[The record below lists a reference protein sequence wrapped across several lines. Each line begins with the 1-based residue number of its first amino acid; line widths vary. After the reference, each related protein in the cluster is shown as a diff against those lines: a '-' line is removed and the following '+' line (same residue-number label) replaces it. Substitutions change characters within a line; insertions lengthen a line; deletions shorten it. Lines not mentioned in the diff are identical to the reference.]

1 MGEILDGAMQKIAPD
16 LDVVKRGESVISM
29 TFRRSMSGLT
39 LSVKTH
45 PLVEEFFRNISTGDK
60 TDSSAAGRHWKALDA
75 DKPLMVHNLAEG
87 IPIIQID
94 NQRTARFD
102 RIGQPLVHYGGSGGA
117 VPDDPRRQ
125 SGAREINLSFLRL
138 ATIGEGAGITFQV
151 KGVFSDSAVQQMRD
165 DISLAAKSFYQIY
178 LKPATLNA
186 QIITQEW

>member
-39 LSVKTH
+39 LSIKTH
-45 PLVEEFFRNISTGDK
+45 PLVEEFFRNISTGEKSD
-60 TDSSAAGRHWKALDA
+60 SAASGRHWRPLEA

-94 NQRTARFD
+94 GQRTARFD
-102 RIGQPLVHYGGSGGA
+102 RIGQPLIHYAGAAALGGEPAVRGGS
-117 VPDDPRRQ
+117 
-125 SGAREINLSFLRL
+125 REINLSFLRL
-138 ATIGEGAGITFQV
+138 ATVGEGAGITFGV
-151 KGVFSDSAVQQMRD
+151 KGVFSDQAVANMRD
-165 DISLAAKSFYQIY
+165 DLSLAAKAFYQIY

>member
-45 PLVEEFFRNISTGDK
+45 PLVEEFFRNISTGEK
-60 TDSSAAGRHWKALDA
+60 SDSAAAGRHWKSLDA

-87 IPIIQID
+87 VPIIQMD
-94 NQRTARFD
+94 GLRTARFD
-102 RIGQPLVHYGGSGGA
+102 RIGQPLVHYGGGA
-117 VPDDPRRQ
+117 GLDEGRRLA
-125 SGAREINLSFLRL
+125 SAREINLSFLRL
-138 ATIGEGAGITFQV
+138 ASIGEGAGITFQV
-151 KGVFSDSAVQQMRD
+151 KGVFSEVAIQQMRD
-165 DISLAAKSFYQIY
+165 DISLAAKAFYQIY